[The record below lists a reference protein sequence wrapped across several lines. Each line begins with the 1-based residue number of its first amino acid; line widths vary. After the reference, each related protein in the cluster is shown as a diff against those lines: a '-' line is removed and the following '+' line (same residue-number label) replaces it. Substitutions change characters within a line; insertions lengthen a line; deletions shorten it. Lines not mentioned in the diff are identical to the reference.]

1 MTGGGQLGIVRV
13 FAEIFAAGLQEG
25 NDGLGD
31 GAGVV
36 HHVRDRLTDD
46 VVKRQQDEE
55 RNERPQ
61 AAAAHGHALFLV
73 HLLDGQLV
81 FLLVVAVFGLKG
93 LDLRRQTGHLEHTLL
108 ALDRHRQQHQLDDQR
123 EQNQRQTV
131 VVGEGIQPVEQI
143 AERDADQVRNAG
155 RILRLGGGSFSCCGR
170 LHAHVFVVRADSAGG
185 AAGHGQHKHGGKD
198 PDQDF
203 FLHCVP
209 PNVMGVRVRTTGKTT
224 LPYGTGS
231 K

>member
-25 NDGLGD
+25 DDGLGD

-61 AAAAHGHALFLV
+61 AAAAHGYALFLV

-93 LDLRRQTGHLEHTLL
+93 LDLRRQAGHFEHALL

-123 EQNQRQTV
+123 KQDQRQTV
-131 VVGEGIQPVEQI
+131 AVGEGIQPVEQI

-155 RILRLGGGSFSCCGR
+155 RILRLGGGSFSCCYG

>member
-25 NDGLGD
+25 DDGLGD

-61 AAAAHGHALFLV
+61 AAAAHGHAFFLV
-73 HLLDGQLV
+73 HLLDSHLV

-131 VVGEGIQPVEQI
+131 AVGEGIQPVEQI

-155 RILRLGGGSFSCCGR
+155 RILRLGGGSFSCCYG

-209 PNVMGVRVRTTGKTT
+209 PNVMGVRVQTTGKTT

>member
-25 NDGLGD
+25 DDGLGD

-61 AAAAHGHALFLV
+61 AAAAHGHAFFLV

-123 EQNQRQTV
+123 KQDQRQTV
-131 VVGEGIQPVEQI
+131 AVGEGIQPVEQI
-143 AERDADQVRNAG
+143 AERDADDVGQTCGVLGFCRSLLGSGFGAQSLC
-155 RILRLGGGSFSCCGR
+155 LRVSGLGGVVVGDACRQRQHHQNRQQQGEESFHVESSNWWGCRGRRSFS
-170 LHAHVFVVRADSAGG
+170 
-185 AAGHGQHKHGGKD
+185 
-198 PDQDF
+198 
-203 FLHCVP
+203 
-209 PNVMGVRVRTTGKTT
+209 
-224 LPYGTGS
+224 YGTGS